1 MGERYNHMSLPE
13 REEIS
18 RSLALGK
25 SVRAIARTLKR
36 DCATISREV
45 ARNGPDRERY
55 RLAEAVR
62 LSEKRAKQPRRKRKL
77 NSEELWAEV
86 VRLLMKNWSPEEIA
100 GRCKRVYPDDMDRQV
115 SHETIYCAIYL
126 MPRGE
131 LRKELL
137 KHLRQGHK
145 KRRSRSRGTD
155 RRGTIPNMTS
165 IHERPAE
172 VEERIVP
179 GHWEGDLIKGA
190 RNASAVGTI
199 VERTTRLVLLAR
211 LDGSTAPEVRQAFQ
225 HRLSRIPEPLRKSLT
240 YDRGKEMADH
250 EKLARN
256 LKMSVYF
263 ADPHSPWQRGTCE
276 NTNGLL
282 RQYLPKGKD
291 LSWRSQWELNA
302 IADELNNRPRKS
314 LGFATPLE
322 AFEEL
327 LYNQGVALGT

>member
-1 MGERYNHMSLPE
+1 MGEKYSHLSLSE

-18 RSLALGK
+18 RGLASGTSLL
-25 SVRAIARTLKR
+25 AIASRLGRNKG
-36 DCATISREV
+36 TISREV
-45 ARNGPDRERY
+45 SRNGPDKERY

-62 LSEKRAKQPRRKRKL
+62 LADERSRKPRRKRKL
-77 NSEELWAEV
+77 SSEVLWAEV

-100 GRCKRVYPDDMDRQV
+100 GRFKRVYAGDMSRQV

-131 LRKELL
+131 LRKELM

-145 KRRSRSRGTD
+145 SRRPRGKGTD

-199 VERTTRLVLLAR
+199 VERTTRLILLAH
-211 LDGSTAPEVRQAFQ
+211 LDDSTAPEVRKAFQ
-225 HRLSRIPEPLRKSLT
+225 RRLSRIPEPLRKSLT
-240 YDRGKEMADH
+240 YDRGKEMAEH
-250 EKLARN
+250 EKLARK

-276 NTNGLL
+276 NTNGLI

-291 LSWRSQWELNA
+291 LSWYSQCDLNA

-327 LYNQGVALGT
+327 LYNQDVALGT